1 MLCTPDGQSQTGLE
15 RVGTLSHQG
24 ALRTGLNFL
33 SCDVCLHNNNFSFSC
48 GSSTW
53 ITGSL
58 ASKLQNNQVIV
69 CEPLCTALSWV
80 GR

>member
-33 SCDVCLHNNNFSFSC
+33 CCDVY
-48 GSSTW
+48 T
-53 ITGSL
+53 ITFHSLAVRPLGSL
-58 ASKLQNNQVIV
+58 A
-69 CEPLCTALSWV
+69 A
-80 GR
+80 